1 MAFAGMLNG
10 TGTDRSAAFALDQAV
25 VPGLVSDTRRTQSLA
40 WYNVLLDGG
49 ASLGA
54 LAAGL
59 PLLLQ
64 ARFSQSMLG
73 SYRAVFFAYAGL
85 CLPVAVLY
93 LFLSPAVESGV
104 HPHPDRLERGSNSA
118 ARKSSQGS
126 RLCLRS
132 TLSGEAF

>member
-1 MAFAGMLNG
+1 M
-10 TGTDRSAAFALDQAV
+10 
-25 VPGLVSDTRRTQSLA
+25 
-40 WYNVLLDGG
+40 LLDGG

-93 LFLSPAVESGV
+93 LFRSPAVESGGSPAPGSIGARIELSSKKIIARVTALFELDAFGGGFLTDALVAYWFFRRFGVAEHDLGLVFFVV
-104 HPHPDRLERGSNSA
+104 HILN
-118 ARKSSQGS
+118 
-126 RLCLRS
+126 
-132 TLSGEAF
+132 TLSHLGAA